1 MKRTAL
7 LTLGAL
13 LGIVAL
19 LWFVSA
25 AYIVDETEQ
34 VVITRFGRPVGKPVQ
49 TPGLHFKAPF
59 VEEVHRFEKRVMEWD
74 SDHRE
79 IPTKDKKFIQVDAT
93 ARWRIVDP
101 LQYLQRVGDEPQ
113 AQSRLDDIVGG
124 AMKDVI
130 SKLDLIESVRSTNRR
145 FAKLEE
151 ILTTE
156 YDTEEYEIEV
166 GRHRIGQMIRESC
179 NPNLADFGIELLD
192 VRLRRINYVESVR
205 REVYQRM
212 ISERRRM
219 AEFYR
224 SEGAGK
230 QMEIE
235 GQREKKLKE
244 ILSAA
249 YKQAEEIRGKADAE
263 AARIYAETYGQDPEF
278 YTFLQTLETYKTA
291 LDEGTQLILTT
302 GSDFFRFLKFLEG
315 KPQGNR

>member
-1 MKRTAL
+1 MKRTAF
-7 LTLGAL
+7 LTLSAL
-13 LGIVAL
+13 VGLVAV
-19 LWFVSA
+19 LWFFSSA
-25 AYIVDETEQ
+25 YTVDETEQ
-34 VVITRFGRPVGKPVQ
+34 VVITRFGRPVGEPIS

-79 IPTKDKKFIQVDAT
+79 IPTQDKKFIQVDAT

-101 LQYLQRVGDEPQ
+101 LQFFKRVGDEPQ

-130 SKLDLIESVRSTNRR
+130 SKLDLIESVRSSNRR
-145 FAKLEE
+145 FVRLEQP
-151 ILTTE
+151 LVTE
-156 YDTEEYEIEV
+156 YDTEEYKIEV
-166 GRHRIGQMIRESC
+166 GRHRIGQMIRENC
-179 NPNLADFGIELLD
+179 IPNLKDFGIELLD

-212 ISERRRM
+212 ISERKRM

-235 GQREKKLKE
+235 GKRERELKV
-244 ILSAA
+244 IQSLA

-263 AARIYAETYGQDPEF
+263 AARIYADAFNQDPEF
-278 YTFLQTLETYKTA
+278 YTFLKTLESYKAA

-302 GSDFFRFLKFLEG
+302 KSDFFRFMKTLEDPA
-315 KPQGNR
+315 KKEP